1 MSQNIT
7 LNNRPLDREYI
18 TGETIA
24 YNGSSTYTL
33 TVPTNAQIAEMQIQG
48 GAIKYSYD
56 VSSVTNGIILGNGQ
70 FLELESNDEMMKFI
84 FTPSN
89 GGSGKL
95 VVFYF
100 NTNIPNV

>member
-7 LNNRPLDREYI
+7 LNNRPLREYI
-18 TGETIA
+18 SSETIS
-24 YNGSSTYTL
+24 YSGVSNYTL
-33 TVPTNAQIAEMQIQG
+33 TVPANAQIAEMQIQG
-48 GAIKYSYD
+48 GSIKYAYD
-56 VSSVTNGIILGNGQ
+56 VGSVTDGIILGNGQ
-70 FLELESNDEMMKFI
+70 FLELESNDEMQKFK
-84 FTPSN
+84 FTTSS